1 MTIPYG
7 ISTDVR
13 TTPRPKIARYMTRAM
28 IIPSASSIATEITI
42 TNVVLKKSCHHRL
55 EPRTAP

>member
-1 MTIPYG
+1 
-7 ISTDVR
+7 
-13 TTPRPKIARYMTRAM
+13 M

-55 EPRTAP
+55 EVSTDS